1 MVVEDERVTAMHLA
15 HVLKKLGYQVL
26 GPVDNGEEALRLA
39 DELSPELVL
48 MDVFI
53 QGDWDGI
60 ETVEQIKQRMDVP
73 VIYLTANTDPS
84 TLQRAKMT
92 NPSAFLAKPF
102 DDAELKN
109 SLEIVLH
116 RHQSEANQRL
126 YQRAMAASVS
136 AVFIADARLAGW
148 PIIQVNAAFESMTGY
163 TAAEAMGRSCSFLE
177 GPETDAA
184 AAGPL
189 REAFE
194 RRQTCRVTLL
204 YYRKDGTSFWSEL
217 TVSPVPDDTGR
228 VTHFVGVQHDVTSMR
243 SLESQLR
250 QAQKL
255 ESIGQLAAGIAHEI
269 NTPMQYIGDNTR
281 FLSGA
286 FTDLRP
292 YFEAQARLLE
302 AARTGRVEP
311 DIIAAAASATQS
323 ADIDYLLSEI
333 PQSLSQTLEGIER
346 VTSIVRAMKEF
357 SHPGVD
363 EMVNVDINHAI
374 ESTLTVC
381 RNEWKYV
388 ANVATDFDPDLPLV
402 SCLPGELN
410 QVFLN
415 LIVNASHAIGDVVGD
430 GGQGKGTI
438 TIRTRRAGEHVEIHI
453 GDSGTGIA
461 ENVRHRIFDPFFTTK
476 KVGRGTGQGLAIAWS
491 VIKDKHHG
499 DIRVETE
506 VSQGT
511 TFTICLPVTQNT
523 SSAAPIAA

>member
-1 MVVEDERVTAMHLA
+1 
-15 HVLKKLGYQVL
+15 
-26 GPVDNGEEALRLA
+26 
-39 DELSPELVL
+39 
-48 MDVFI
+48 
-53 QGDWDGI
+53 
-60 ETVEQIKQRMDVP
+60 
-73 VIYLTANTDPS
+73 
-84 TLQRAKMT
+84 MT

-102 DDAELKN
+102 ADAELKN
-109 SLEIVLH
+109 CLEIVLH
-116 RHQSEANQRL
+116 RHRSEANQRL

-136 AVFIADARLAGW
+136 AVFIVDARLTDR

-163 TAAEAMGRSCSFLE
+163 SAAEAMGRSCSFLE
-177 GPETDAA
+177 GPETNAA
-184 AAGPL
+184 TVGQL

-194 RRQTCRVTLL
+194 CYRTCRVTLL
-204 YYRKDGTSFWSEL
+204 YYRKDGASFWSEL
-217 TVSPVPDDTGR
+217 TVSPVPDHTGR
-228 VTHFVGVQHDVTSMR
+228 VTHFVGVQHDVTSVR

-286 FTDLRP
+286 FAHLRP

-311 DIIAAAASATQS
+311 EIIAAAASATQS
-323 ADIDYLLSEI
+323 ADIDYLVSEI
-333 PQSLSQTLEGIER
+333 PQSITQTLEGIER
-346 VTSIVRAMKEF
+346 VTSIVKAMKEF
-357 SHPGVD
+357 SHPGVE

-388 ANVATDFDPDLPLV
+388 ANVVTDFDPDLPLV

-415 LIVNASHAIGDVVGD
+415 LIVNASHAIGDVVED
-430 GGQGKGTI
+430 GGLGKGTI
-438 TIRTRRAGEHVEIHI
+438 SVRTRRAGTQVEIQF
-453 GDSGTGIA
+453 GDTGTGIP

-476 KVGRGTGQGLAIAWS
+476 KVGQGTGQGLAIAWS

-499 DIRVETE
+499 DIRVDTE
-506 VSQGT
+506 MGQGT
-511 TFTICLPVTQNT
+511 TFTISLPVSPA
-523 SSAAPIAA
+523 SSLSTANAA